1 MSVKIIGEFMRNK
14 NLIKSGNCKK
24 CEISLYPKCDN
35 FRHETLQTISAGIT
49 GATGATGPTGA
60 TGVTGPTGA
69 TGPTGPTGTPGT
81 VANFIEVRSTRS
93 IEPEYEAQVVQNQID
108 DTVFLDFYIPKG
120 ITGPKGD
127 KGDTGPR
134 GLPGEIGIS
143 EVITIDGTETVE
155 PNEKAEVQDDFDR
168 NIHHL
173 TFYIPKGEKGQTG
186 PQGLK
191 GEKGETGVAGPPGL
205 TPNINATIYNS
216 AEQTISNNLSLL
228 MPENLINNNFT
239 IQDNGLTVPTTGTF
253 LISFSINNAT
263 DAAAGDCVGVA
274 VNNVIIPA
282 SKRPITTTTNTSA
295 TFVTILNKNDVVTL
309 VANVAQNRTLTASG
323 APSSML
329 SVMMIAY

>member
-1 MSVKIIGEFMRNK
+1 MRNK

-93 IEPEYEAQVVQNQID
+93 IEPEYEAQVVQDQID

-191 GEKGETGVAGPPGL
+191 GEKGATGVAGPPGL

-216 AEQTISNNLSLL
+216 AEQTISNNFSLL

-329 SVMMIAY
+329 SVMMLAY

>member
-1 MSVKIIGEFMRNK
+1 MRNK

-35 FRHETLQTISAGIT
+35 FRRETLQTISAGIT

-60 TGVTGPTGA
+60 TGVTGP

-216 AEQTISNNLSLL
+216 AEQTISNNFSLL

>member
-1 MSVKIIGEFMRNK
+1 MRNK

-49 GATGATGPTGA
+49 GATGATGPTGV

-93 IEPEYEAQVVQNQID
+93 IEPEYEAQVVQDQID
-108 DTVFLDFYIPKG
+108 DIVFLDFYIPKG

-216 AEQTISNNLSLL
+216 AEQTISNNFSLL

-239 IQDNGLTVPTTGTF
+239 IQGNGLTVPTTGTF

-263 DAAAGDCVGVA
+263 DATAGDCVGVA

-329 SVMMIAY
+329 SVMMLAY

>member
-1 MSVKIIGEFMRNK
+1 MRNK

-35 FRHETLQTISAGIT
+35 FRNETLQTISAGIT
-49 GATGATGPTGA
+49 GATGATGPTGPTGA

-69 TGPTGPTGTPGT
+69 TGPTGPTGMPGT

-173 TFYIPKGEKGQTG
+173 TFYIPKGEKGQPG

-216 AEQTISNNLSLL
+216 AEQTISNNFSLL

-274 VNNVIIPA
+274 VNNVIISA

-329 SVMMIAY
+329 SVMMLAY

>member
-1 MSVKIIGEFMRNK
+1 MRNK
-14 NLIKSGNCKK
+14 KLIKSGNCKK
-24 CEISLYPKCDN
+24 CEISLYPKCGD
-35 FRHETLQTISAGIT
+35 FKSETLQTISAGIT
-49 GATGATGPTGA
+49 GATGATGPI
-60 TGVTGPTGA
+60 GVTGPTGA
-69 TGPTGPTGTPGT
+69 TGATGPAGTPGT

-93 IEPEYEAQVVQNQID
+93 IEPEYEAQVVQDQID
-108 DTVFLDFYIPKG
+108 YTVFLDFYIPKG

-127 KGDTGPR
+127 KGETGPR

-186 PQGLK
+186 PQGPK

-216 AEQTISNNLSLL
+216 AEQTISNNFSLL
-228 MPENLINNNFT
+228 LPENLINNNFR

-323 APSSML
+323 APSSMM
-329 SVMMIAY
+329 SVMMLAY

>member
-1 MSVKIIGEFMRNK
+1 MRNK

-49 GATGATGPTGA
+49 GATGATGPTGPTGPTGA

-69 TGPTGPTGTPGT
+69 TGPTGTPGT

-186 PQGLK
+186 PQGPK

-216 AEQTISNNLSLL
+216 AEQTISNNFSLL

-263 DAAAGDCVGVA
+263 DAAVGDCVGVA

-329 SVMMIAY
+329 SVMMLAY

>member
-1 MSVKIIGEFMRNK
+1 MRNK

-35 FRHETLQTISAGIT
+35 FRRETLQTISAGIT

-155 PNEKAEVQDDFDR
+155 PDEKAEVQDDFDR

-216 AEQTISNNLSLL
+216 AEQTISNNFSLL

-263 DAAAGDCVGVA
+263 DATAGDCVGVA

>member
-1 MSVKIIGEFMRNK
+1 MRNK

>member
-1 MSVKIIGEFMRNK
+1 MRNK

-49 GATGATGPTGA
+49 GATGATGPTGV

-93 IEPEYEAQVVQNQID
+93 IEPEYEAQVVQDQID
-108 DTVFLDFYIPKG
+108 DIVFLDFYIPKG

-216 AEQTISNNLSLL
+216 AEQTISNNFSLL

-329 SVMMIAY
+329 SVMMLAY